1 MLGSAHKGV
10 RSNARRK
17 RRAMPDLPQDAR
29 ARLKSVFGY
38 DDFRPGQA
46 EIIAAVLAGEPV
58 LAVMPTGSGKSICY
72 QLPAILDERLTVVV
86 SPLIALMRDQ
96 VQQMRLLG
104 VAAMTLN
111 SQNDAAEN
119 AQARRALRAGE
130 LRLLFVSP
138 ERLLMEGLID
148 ELRGARLAR
157 LAIDEAHCISEWGHD
172 FRP

>member
-58 LAVMPTGSGKSICY
+58 LAVMPTGSGKMCIR
-72 QLPAILDERLTVVV
+72 D
-86 SPLIALMRDQ
+86 SPSAANIA
-96 VQQMRLLG
+96 
-104 VAAMTLN
+104 
-111 SQNDAAEN
+111 
-119 AQARRALRAGE
+119 
-130 LRLLFVSP
+130 
-138 ERLLMEGLID
+138 
-148 ELRGARLAR
+148 
-157 LAIDEAHCISEWGHD
+157 C
-172 FRP
+172 